1 METIFNKLHPKI
13 QEILQSKGIDV
24 PTEPQIKAI
33 GPILEGKNVLL
44 IAPTG
49 LGKTE
54 SALLPIFHNFLIEKN
69 SNKKTGISIL
79 YITPLRALNRDML
92 RRTFEWAEKL
102 GFSVAVRHGDTS
114 EKDRARQAKHPPDML
129 ITTPETFQIL
139 FTGKRLRE
147 HLKKVRYVIIDEIHE
162 LASDERGAQLAVG
175 LERLEE
181 LRKDCD
187 MPSFQRIGLSA
198 TIGDAK
204 EVAKFLGGVENSSF
218 RKVEIIEAYTSKDI
232 KIWVEKPK
240 AEKEDQI
247 LAKALSIEL
256 DSLAALKRCKELID
270 KHNSTLLFVNTR
282 DTAEILASRYNLLEK
297 DVTIEVHHGSLS
309 KENRMK
315 AEDDFK
321 NGKIKSLICTSSL
334 ELGIDIGDTD
344 FVIQYNSPRQVT
356 RLIQRVGR
364 SGHRIG
370 ETSEGVII
378 TNNVEDLAES
388 YVISKK
394 ALKNELEETKIR
406 MNPLSVLANQII
418 SIAIEYGEIEKKK
431 IFNIVR
437 RAYPFYLLKE
447 DLFDLV
453 VDQLKSQRTIWI
465 DVRDGKTFIIKR
477 QKSRHYFLE
486 NVSMI
491 PDEKSFPVIDIA
503 TRSKIGE
510 LDESFILNYGFEGSK
525 FILRGRPWRIVKR
538 EENAILVSP
547 EKELGAIPSWIGED
561 IPVPFEVARDVGRLR
576 RLIEEDNLAKDEVLH
591 DLISLIRKQKK
602 NGFKVPT
609 DKLITIETDGKN
621 SMIINACF
629 GSKVNETIGRLLSAL
644 LAQQIGESVGISTDP
659 YRIILEPPIYVSP
672 EKIREIFYQIKPES
686 LEYLIRAI
694 LKNSTYI
701 RWQLVHTARKFGAI
715 TLDFDN
721 RSIGVKK
728 LQFLLENT
736 PIFQETIEKVIWDKM
751 DIENTIKVLKEIQ
764 EKKIDIYIQKISPI
778 ALAGYE
784 TFKGLMVPPRA
795 DSVVLRALERRL
807 EDNDIILFCVNCKY
821 SWYTKVERLDLQPRC
836 PRCGAIKLVALKEY
850 EKEQLKLIREG
861 GSKNIKEL
869 RKLYKNSSLVLA
881 HGKYAILALMARGIG
896 PEVASRILSK
906 YNKYELQ
913 KSESTRLKFLKDI
926 LKAELNYARTRGF
939 WDN

>member
-1 METIFNKLHPKI
+1 
-13 QEILQSKGIDV
+13 
-24 PTEPQIKAI
+24 
-33 GPILEGKNVLL
+33 
-44 IAPTG
+44 
-49 LGKTE
+49 
-54 SALLPIFHNFLIEKN
+54 
-69 SNKKTGISIL
+69 
-79 YITPLRALNRDML
+79 
-92 RRTFEWAEKL
+92 
-102 GFSVAVRHGDTS
+102 
-114 EKDRARQAKHPPDML
+114 
-129 ITTPETFQIL
+129 
-139 FTGKRLRE
+139 
-147 HLKKVRYVIIDEIHE
+147 
-162 LASDERGAQLAVG
+162 
-175 LERLEE
+175 
-181 LRKDCD
+181 
-187 MPSFQRIGLSA
+187 
-198 TIGDAK
+198 
-204 EVAKFLGGVENSSF
+204 
-218 RKVEIIEAYTSKDI
+218 
-232 KIWVEKPK
+232 
-240 AEKEDQI
+240 
-247 LAKALSIEL
+247 
-256 DSLAALKRCKELID
+256 
-270 KHNSTLLFVNTR
+270 
-282 DTAEILASRYNLLEK
+282 
-297 DVTIEVHHGSLS
+297 
-309 KENRMK
+309 
-315 AEDDFK
+315 
-321 NGKIKSLICTSSL
+321 
-334 ELGIDIGDTD
+334 
-344 FVIQYNSPRQVT
+344 
-356 RLIQRVGR
+356 
-364 SGHRIG
+364 
-370 ETSEGVII
+370 
-378 TNNVEDLAES
+378 
-388 YVISKK
+388 
-394 ALKNELEETKIR
+394 
-406 MNPLSVLANQII
+406 
-418 SIAIEYGEIEKKK
+418 
-431 IFNIVR
+431 VR

-465 DVRDGKTFIIKR
+465 DVRDEKTFIIKR

-659 YRIILEPPIYVSP
+659 YRIILELPIYVSP

-721 RSIGVKK
+721 RSVGVKK

-764 EKKIDIYIQKISPI
+764 EKKIDVYIQKISPI

-869 RKLYKNSSLVLA
+869 RKLYRNSSLVLA

>member
-394 ALKNELEETKIR
+394 TLKNELEETKIR

-672 EKIREIFYQIKPES
+672 EKIKEIFYQIKPES

>member
-54 SALLPIFHNFLIEKN
+54 SVLLPIFHNFLIDKN

-247 LAKALSIEL
+247 LAKSLSIEL

-378 TNNVEDLAES
+378 TNKVEDLAES
-388 YVISKK
+388 
-394 ALKNELEETKIR
+394 
-406 MNPLSVLANQII
+406 
-418 SIAIEYGEIEKKK
+418 
-431 IFNIVR
+431 
-437 RAYPFYLLKE
+437 
-447 DLFDLV
+447 
-453 VDQLKSQRTIWI
+453 
-465 DVRDGKTFIIKR
+465 
-477 QKSRHYFLE
+477 
-486 NVSMI
+486 
-491 PDEKSFPVIDIA
+491 
-503 TRSKIGE
+503 
-510 LDESFILNYGFEGSK
+510 
-525 FILRGRPWRIVKR
+525 
-538 EENAILVSP
+538 
-547 EKELGAIPSWIGED
+547 
-561 IPVPFEVARDVGRLR
+561 
-576 RLIEEDNLAKDEVLH
+576 
-591 DLISLIRKQKK
+591 
-602 NGFKVPT
+602 
-609 DKLITIETDGKN
+609 
-621 SMIINACF
+621 
-629 GSKVNETIGRLLSAL
+629 
-644 LAQQIGESVGISTDP
+644 
-659 YRIILEPPIYVSP
+659 
-672 EKIREIFYQIKPES
+672 
-686 LEYLIRAI
+686 
-694 LKNSTYI
+694 
-701 RWQLVHTARKFGAI
+701 
-715 TLDFDN
+715 
-721 RSIGVKK
+721 
-728 LQFLLENT
+728 
-736 PIFQETIEKVIWDKM
+736 
-751 DIENTIKVLKEIQ
+751 
-764 EKKIDIYIQKISPI
+764 
-778 ALAGYE
+778 
-784 TFKGLMVPPRA
+784 
-795 DSVVLRALERRL
+795 
-807 EDNDIILFCVNCKY
+807 
-821 SWYTKVERLDLQPRC
+821 
-836 PRCGAIKLVALKEY
+836 
-850 EKEQLKLIREG
+850 
-861 GSKNIKEL
+861 
-869 RKLYKNSSLVLA
+869 
-881 HGKYAILALMARGIG
+881 
-896 PEVASRILSK
+896 
-906 YNKYELQ
+906 
-913 KSESTRLKFLKDI
+913 
-926 LKAELNYARTRGF
+926 
-939 WDN
+939 